1 MQDKTIRRLAVA
13 GLLAAAIV
21 LLTALVSF
29 PLPGGHGYINLGD
42 AGVLVAAFVLGGP
55 WGALCAGAASAIADL
70 LLGYGVYAPA
80 TFLIKG
86 LTALLAGLSLRRRA
100 GKARLFLLYPC
111 ALVVPV
117 GYFLFETLLYGVAAA
132 VPNVLF
138 NAVQCIVGALVAH
151 GLLLVLH
158 KRLPNGLS

>member
-1 MQDKTIRRLAVA
+1 MQDQAIRRLAAA
-13 GLLAAAIV
+13 GLLAAATV

-42 AGVLVAAFVLGGP
+42 AGVLLSAFVLGGP

-86 LTALLAGLSLRRRA
+86 LTALLAGLWMRRA
-100 GKARLFLLYPC
+100 KGGLRFAAVYPC
-111 ALVVPV
+111 ALAVPV
-117 GYFLFETLLYGVAAA
+117 GYFLFETLLYGAGAAI
-132 VPNVLF
+132 PNVLF
-138 NAVQCIVGALVAH
+138 NTIQCLVGAAVAH
-151 GLLLVLH
+151 GLILVLG
-158 KRLPNGLS
+158 KRLPAGLS